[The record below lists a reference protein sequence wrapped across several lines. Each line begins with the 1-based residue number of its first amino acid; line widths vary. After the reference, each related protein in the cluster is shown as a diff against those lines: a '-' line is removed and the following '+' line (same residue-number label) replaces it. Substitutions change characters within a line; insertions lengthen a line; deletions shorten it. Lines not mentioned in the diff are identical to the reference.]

1 MSYDFITGCEAEEP
15 GTVDDYINALTP
27 EERRGHAL
35 RLRKHQPCWL
45 PNHGSPQIMA
55 QESKADILLFG
66 GAAGGGKSDLAIGL
80 ALTKHQRTLYI
91 RKEST
96 QLVPVEDRIAELLG
110 SRKGYNGQKKVW
122 RIPDTT
128 RQIQLGG
135 VNNPGDENAYQ
146 GNPRDLLVLDEVAN
160 IPEEQVRFLM
170 GWVRSTV
177 EGQRCRTLM
186 CSNPPTGAAGLW
198 LIEYFGPWLDKRHH
212 HPAKPGELR
221 WYAMIDGK
229 DTALKSGNL
238 FEYTQKG
245 ATESELIIP
254 TSRTFIPSKV
264 QDNPYLAGTS
274 YMATLQALPE
284 PLRSQMLLGDF
295 MAGLQDDAWQ
305 VIPSAWIELA
315 IERWEPRDVQSKQ
328 QMTSMGVD
336 VSRGGKDESII
347 SRRHLN
353 WYDELVAIPG
363 QDIPDGPTLGA
374 LVLQHRRDAAPV
386 HVDAIGVGSSVVDF
400 LRQQPIQCEPVTGSE
415 KGLGKDKTGHFE
427 FRNKRAQLIWQFRE
441 ALDPVRSTVALP
453 PDSQLK
459 ADLCAY
465 TWRIAEGNKI
475 IVRSKEEIY
484 KDIQRSTD
492 RGDAVIYA
500 SVDTQPRQAKSP
512 MQHRHLNKNAKLSS
526 GRMR

>member
-1 MSYDFITGCEAEEP
+1 MYSF
-15 GTVDDYINALTP
+15 LTP
-27 EERRGHAL
+27 NPVDPGGADRYMDTLSSEAKLGVYQTVM
-35 RLRKHQPCWL
+35 KHQPLWL
-45 PNHGSPQIMA
+45 PIHDSPQEVAMVS
-55 QESKADILLFG
+55 QADILLFG

-80 ALTKHQRTLYI
+80 ALTRHLRTLYI

-96 QLVPVEDRIAELLG
+96 QLVPVEDRMAELLG

-122 RIPDTT
+122 RIPDTV

-177 EGQRCRTLM
+177 QGQRCRTLM

-198 LIEYFGPWLDKRHH
+198 LIQFFAPWLDPRHPN
-212 HPAKPGELR
+212 PAKPGELR
-221 WYAMIDGK
+221 WYAMIDGQ
-229 DTALKSGNL
+229 DTALKNGDS

-245 ATESELIIP
+245 AEIPETIIP
-254 TSRTFIPSKV
+254 TSRSFIPSKV

-295 MAGLQDDAWQ
+295 MAGLEDDAWQ
-305 VIPSAWIELA
+305 VIPSAWIDLA
-315 IERWEPRDVQSKQ
+315 MERWKPREVNAKG
-328 QMTSMGVD
+328 QMTSLGVD

-347 SRRHLN
+347 SRRHGN
-353 WYDELVAIPG
+353 WYDELLGIPG
-363 QDIPDGPTLGA
+363 QNIPDGPALGA

-386 HVDAIGVGSSVVDF
+386 HVDSIGVGSSVVDF
-400 LRQQPIQCEPVTGSE
+400 LAHQPVQTIPITGSE
-415 KGLGKDKTGHFE
+415 KGQGKDATGHFE
-427 FRNKRAQLIWQFRE
+427 FRNKRAELIWRFRE

-465 TWRIAEGNKI
+465 TWRIAEGNRI

-484 KDIQRSTD
+484 KDIHRSTD
-492 RGDAVIYA
+492 RGDAIIYA
-500 SVDTQPRQAKSP
+500 SVDTQPRQARNP
-512 MQHRHLNKNAKLSS
+512 MQHRHLSKNAKRSTS
-526 GRMR
+526 IR